1 MSDRYTVEFER
12 SARKDL
18 DRLDQQVRA
27 RIVRKIAALAD
38 DPRPPGVVRLS
49 SRHDMWRIRIGDYRV
64 VYEIRD
70 EQLTVTIIRVAG
82 RGSVYR
88 DR

>member
-1 MSDRYTVEFER
+1 VSDRYTVEFER

-18 DRLDQQVRA
+18 NRLDQQVRV
-27 RIVRKIAALAD
+27 RILRKITALTD

-49 SRHDMWRIRIGDYRV
+49 GMQDIWRVRVGDYRV
-64 VYEIRD
+64 IYEIKDDR
-70 EQLTVTIIRVAG
+70 LVVIIVRVAG

-88 DR
+88 DL

>member
-1 MSDRYTVEFER
+1 MSGRYTVEFER
-12 SARKDL
+12 SARKEL
-18 DRLDQQVRA
+18 DSLDQQVRA

-38 DPRPPGVVRLS
+38 NPRPAGVIRLS
-49 SRHDMWRIRIGDYRV
+49 GRHDMWRIRVGDYRV

-70 EQLTVTIIRVAG
+70 DRLIVTIIRVAG

-88 DR
+88 DI

>member
-1 MSDRYTVEFER
+1 VSDHYTVEFER

-27 RIVRKIAALAD
+27 RILRKIAALTG
-38 DPRPPGVVRLS
+38 DPRPAGVVRLS
-49 SRHDMWRIRIGDYRV
+49 GRHDMWRIRVGDYRV
-64 VYEIRD
+64 IYEITDDR
-70 EQLTVTIIRVAG
+70 LIVTIIRVAG

-88 DR
+88 DL

>member
-1 MSDRYTVEFER
+1 VSDHYTVEFER

-18 DRLDQQVRA
+18 DRLDHQVRA
-27 RIVRKIAALAD
+27 RIIRKIAALTD
-38 DPRPPGVVRLS
+38 DPRPTGVKRLS
-49 SRHDMWRIRIGDYRV
+49 GRHDMWRIRVGDYRV

-70 EQLTVTIIRVAG
+70 DRLIVTIIRVAG

-88 DR
+88 DL

>member
-1 MSDRYTVEFER
+1 VSDRYTVEFER
-12 SARKDL
+12 PARKDL

-49 SRHDMWRIRIGDYRV
+49 GRHDMWRIRIGDYRV

-70 EQLTVTIIRVAG
+70 ERLTVTIIRVAR

-88 DR
+88 DL

>member
-12 SARKDL
+12 PARKDL

-49 SRHDMWRIRIGDYRV
+49 GRHDMWRIRIGDYRV

-70 EQLTVTIIRVAG
+70 ERLTVTIIRVAR

-88 DR
+88 DL